1 MLRDTVSKVLSLLG
15 GFSIHSNRGSEAD
28 IMVTRF
34 GTGIDTGPE
43 PAAAARSATT
53 AALDELDGADP
64 DFCQVFCSSTYEY
77 APVLETVRDVVGT
90 DVPLVGGSST
100 GEFTEDR
107 AVDAGVAVALIAS
120 DSMAFATGLGGGLGE
135 SVPRAVREAVGG
147 LPDAVEDYAHQS
159 AIVLHDGLAGVG
171 EQLTLVLQ
179 RRLGPEV
186 SFAGGALSDNYAMEE
201 TVVFH
206 DDEIV
211 SDGIVVALVGSEQRP
226 IITTNHGHE
235 PLSDPVE
242 VTDSDGTL
250 VAELD
255 GRPAYDVWKDAVR
268 EMTRSEFGVEVDE
281 LENGATELMR
291 LTGEFEFGID
301 QGEAYKMRWPR
312 VEDTDAGTLRF
323 AVEIPEGTVF
333 RVMHGGKE
341 AQIQSAR
348 EAAREAVSLADGDP
362 LAGAFIY
369 DCACREIIL
378 GDEFG
383 TAVDAMDEELD
394 VPFCGFETYGEISM
408 QLGQMSGFHNTTTVI
423 MAFRA

>member
-1 MLRDTVSKVLSLLG
+1 VPTSS
-15 GFSIHSNRGSEAD
+15 FSVGEDLFSDSHWGSEEGY
-28 IMVTRF
+28 MVTRF
-34 GTGIDTGPE
+34 GSGVDTGPE
-43 PAAAARSATT
+43 PAAAARTATN
-53 AALDELDGADP
+53 AALDELEGADP

-77 APVLETVRDVVGT
+77 GPVLETIRDAVGT

-107 AVDAGVAVALIAS
+107 SVDAGVAIAMVAS
-120 DSMAFATGLGGGLGE
+120 DSMSFATGLGEGLGE
-135 SVPRAVREAVGG
+135 SVPRAVREAVSD
-147 LPDAVEDYAHQS
+147 LPETVEDYSHQS

-171 EQLTLVLQ
+171 ERLTLVLQ

-186 SFAGGALSDNYAMEE
+186 SFAGGAISDNYEMEE

-211 SDGIVVALVGSEQRP
+211 SDGIVVSLIGSEQRP

-242 VTDSDGTL
+242 VTESDGTL
-250 VAELD
+250 VGELD

-268 EMTRSEFGVEVDE
+268 EMARSEFGVEIDE

-333 RVMHGGKE
+333 RVMHGGRE
-341 AQIQSAR
+341 AQVQSAR
-348 EAAREAVSLADGDP
+348 EAAREAVSLADGEP
-362 LAGAFIY
+362 LAGAFVY

-383 TAVDAMDEELD
+383 TAVDAMDEELGI
-394 VPFCGFETYGEISM
+394 PFSGFETYGEISM

-423 MAFRA
+423 MAFPA